1 VRFLLLLLFAS
12 GCATT
17 AHGTATGRRA
27 KAAIAIRDHVPGY
40 QKVFTMQYTVPRLR
54 EAYDGYWY
62 LTATE
67 GDSKREEFLQAL
79 HEATSEYRVVD
90 VFLLA
95 HSNRYIDWVATL
107 PEAQRRRIRLVYD
120 TGCGDVSQAQD
131 WLSLGVRSFV
141 GHGDDNVAPVFY
153 VSFLPAWL
161 AGRSLEESVEIA
173 NGLLRQRLFNPFLR
187 PVFQSDDALYLRT
200 RGVLFRSNPHP
211 DPLPK
216 GEGD

>member
-1 VRFLLLLLFAS
+1 MRLILLLLLAS

-17 AHGTATGRRA
+17 AHGTAIGRKT
-27 KAAIAIRDHVPGY
+27 KAAVAIRDHVPGY
-40 QKVFTMQYTVPRLR
+40 QKFFTMQYTVPRLR

-67 GDSKREEFLQAL
+67 GEAKRDEFLAAL
-79 HEATSEYRVVD
+79 RQATSEYRVVD

-107 PEAQRRRIRLVYD
+107 PAEQRRRIRLVYD
-120 TGCGDVSQAQD
+120 TGCGDVSQAND

-153 VSFLPAWL
+153 ISFLPAWL
-161 AGRSLEESVEIA
+161 AGRSLEESVELA
-173 NGLLRQRLFNPFLR
+173 NEVLRERLFNPLLR
-187 PVFQSDDALYLRT
+187 PVFQSDEALYQRT
-200 RGVLFRSNPHP
+200 RGVVFRRHAEP
-211 DPLPK
+211 PL
-216 GEGD
+216 

>member
-1 VRFLLLLLFAS
+1 MRFLILLLLLS

-17 AHGTATGRRA
+17 AHGTARGQKT

-40 QKVFTMQYTVPRLR
+40 QKYFTSQYTVPRLR

-67 GDSKREEFLQAL
+67 DDSKRDEFVAAL
-79 HEATSEYRVVD
+79 TEATTEYRVVD

-107 PEAQRRRIRLVYD
+107 PAEQRRRIRLVYD
-120 TGCGDVSQAQD
+120 TGCGDVSQAAN
-131 WLSLGVRSFV
+131 WLSLGVGSFV

-153 VSFLPAWL
+153 ISFLPAWL
-161 AGRSLEESVEIA
+161 AGRSLEESVEIG
-173 NGLLRQRLFNPFLR
+173 NQILRQRLFNPFLR
-187 PVFQSDDALYLRT
+187 PVFQTDESLYQRT
-200 RGVLFRSNPHP
+200 RGVLYRQ
-211 DPLPK
+211 PL
-216 GEGD
+216 

>member
-1 VRFLLLLLFAS
+1 MRFLLLLLLAS

-17 AHGTATGRRA
+17 AHGTATGKKR

-67 GDSKREEFLQAL
+67 DDSKRAEFLAAL

-95 HSNRYIDWVATL
+95 HSNRYLDWVATL
-107 PEAQRRRIRLVYD
+107 PAEQRRRIRLVYD

-153 VSFLPAWL
+153 ISFLPAWL
-161 AGRSLEESVEIA
+161 AGRSLEESVELA
-173 NGLLRQRLFNPFLR
+173 NEVLRQRLFNPLLR
-187 PVFQSDDALYLRT
+187 PIFQSDAGLYQRT
-200 RGVLFRSNPHP
+200 RGVVFRA
-211 DPLPK
+211 LPEGA
-216 GEGD
+216 GER